1 MMPSE
6 NNTNSN
12 SLNEFGNRFGTGN
25 KYEEKTIPPNEK
37 EHMKNNNKNHQK
49 KVTSTNGHY

>member
-6 NNTNSN
+6 NNTDSN